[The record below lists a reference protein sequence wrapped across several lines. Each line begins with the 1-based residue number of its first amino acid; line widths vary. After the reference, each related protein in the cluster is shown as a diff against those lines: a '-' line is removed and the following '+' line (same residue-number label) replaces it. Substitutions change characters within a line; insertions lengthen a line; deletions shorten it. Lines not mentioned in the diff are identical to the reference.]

1 MELEGAQMK
10 RIKMLLIA
18 MAGIALLL
26 TACGENGNVSPTQVS
41 SGSESATATDNLLER
56 IRQKGKIIVA
66 TSGTFKPNTF
76 TDEDGQLAG
85 YDIDWANMIADKIG
99 VEAEFVTGDLAGLV
113 PGLVAGRYDVILSG
127 LIMTDERRGVID
139 FSERY
144 KVDGGIAV
152 VREDNTVVTDVR
164 NLEGLR
170 VGVIGGS
177 GYMEDVQQ
185 IGGYKE
191 LKEYPGSPEAFIDLK
206 AGRIDVYVVAKGGA
220 SDFLMNDKEKTL
232 LKMVGEIYN
241 EKYSGVGIPKGETE
255 LKQLIDELIAEKKQD
270 GTYDQLALK
279 WFGFQ
284 IPH

>member
-1 MELEGAQMK
+1 MK
-10 RIKMLLIA
+10 KMSMIMIILASVVLMVA
-18 MAGIALLL
+18 
-26 TACGENGNVSPTQVS
+26 ACGRNNQGTEAPGENAGSPEQ
-41 SGSESATATDNLLER
+41 SETADNLLER
-56 IRQKGKIIVA
+56 IKQKGKLTVA

-76 TDEDGQLAG
+76 TNQNGELDG
-85 YDIDWANMIADKIG
+85 YDIDWAKMIAEKIG
-99 VEAEFVTGDLAGLV
+99 VDVEFITGDLAGLV

-127 LIMTDERRGVID
+127 LIMTDERREVID

-144 KVDGGIAV
+144 KVDGGIAM
-152 VREDNTVVTDVR
+152 VREDNTEVSDVR
-164 NLEGLR
+164 NLDGLV

-177 GYMEDVQQ
+177 GYMEDVQE

-191 LKEYPGSPEAFIDLK
+191 LKEYPGSPEAYIDLK

-220 SDFLMNDKEKTL
+220 SDFLMTDKEAPL
-232 LKMVGEIYN
+232 LKLVGEIYN

-255 LKQLIDELIAEKKQD
+255 LKQLIDQLIAEKKTD

-279 WFGFQ
+279 WFGFE